1 MKRPLAILAAV
12 AVLGTTLA
20 ATEHLAL
27 AQPAKGAAAAFERVR
42 EVMTN
47 RFKDTKLAGD
57 PDKDFATLLIAHHE
71 DLIFLA
77 RTQLEHGG
85 DRQLR
90 QLAQKI
96 LDDQQKQIDEVKA
109 WQVRSREAGYR
120 AQPDQP
126 APGSGPLDQ
135 KGSQSAQA
143 TLSPTPAPSAAPAQ
157 SAPAAANLPLI
168 AGTVEKVD
176 TAGGKVTIDHGAIP
190 NLNMDA
196 MTMVFRAQDPA
207 LLNGVKAG
215 DKIQFQADR
224 VNGQISVV
232 KIQTGRGSPAPA
244 QQAAAQPAAAAANL
258 PMVSG
263 TVEKVD
269 TAQGKV
275 TLDHGPIPNLNMD
288 AMTMV
293 FRAQDPA
300 MLKGVK
306 AGDKVRFQAD
316 RVNGQISVVKIQK
329 GR

>member
-1 MKRPLAILAAV
+1 MKRLTVTLTAV
-12 AVLGTTLA
+12 GAVLAVVAIGPDRIA
-20 ATEHLAL
+20 Q
-27 AQPAKGAAAAFERVR
+27 AQPAKGAVAAFERVL
-42 EVMTN
+42 EVMN
-47 RFKDTKLAGD
+47 GRFKDTKLAGD
-57 PDKDFATLLIAHHE
+57 PDKDFATLVVAHHE

-96 LDDQQKQIDEVKA
+96 LDEQQKQISEVKE
-109 WQVRSREAGYR
+109 WQVRSRQADYR

-126 APGSGPLDQ
+126 PHGSGPLDQ
-135 KGSQSAQA
+135 RAQA
-143 TLSPTPAPSAAPAQ
+143 APAPQAQAAAPAQ
-157 SAPAAANLPLI
+157 PAATNLPMVS
-168 AGTVEKVD
+168 GTVEKVD
-176 TAGGKVTIDHGAIP
+176 AGGGKVTIDHGAIP

-207 LLNGVKAG
+207 ILQGVKEG

-232 KIQTGRGSPAPA
+232 RIETGKAQAAPA
-244 QQAAAQPAAAAANL
+244 RPAAQPAAATNL
-258 PMVSG
+258 PTVSG

-275 TLDHGPIPNLNMD
+275 TIDHGPIPNLKMD

-300 MLKGVK
+300 VLKGVK
-306 AGDKVRFQAD
+306 AGDKVQFQAD
-316 RVNGQISVVKIQK
+316 RVNGQISVVTIRK